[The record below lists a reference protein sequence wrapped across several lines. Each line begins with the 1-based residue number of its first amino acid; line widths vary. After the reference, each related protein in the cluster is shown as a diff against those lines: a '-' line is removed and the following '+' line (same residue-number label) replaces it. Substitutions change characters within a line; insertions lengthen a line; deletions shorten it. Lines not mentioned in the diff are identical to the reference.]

1 VSGSFYLTK
10 TTLEG
15 REEVTVDGRSVL
27 EAYPALQSALGVRC
41 GREVAA
47 LFAEP
52 VITRGNGAVPTSVS
66 WYTPYDGEPV
76 RLDSLDPAARALPE
90 ARLRD
95 LLAEASKL
103 LDDPGLG
110 PMVAGALQLADPG
123 SVWVVDGHPVLT
135 DWAVLP
141 EPVNRTAARR
151 DEHFRGTLG
160 RYLAMTRAPQA
171 TGPMAEPP
179 PPPRRAP
186 PSPPVS
192 EAPPVQPPPAPPP
205 VVVAE
210 RPWRGW
216 IPLLVA
222 VLLLAGILA
231 YISIP
236 GVLLYPPEPP
246 APPAPGIA
254 EDVAVREEINATLEE
269 RIRELQN
276 VLGENQ
282 CVAEGN
288 VLPSSTG
295 NPGQPLVPPPAE
307 QVRTPGIKA
316 PADTPPIDNLSQAL
330 ERATVLVL
338 APTSGDGVS
347 IGSGFL
353 VAPGTVLT
361 NRHVVENAAD
371 PNRILVVNKAMGGL
385 KQARVKARTESAPEG
400 AVAADFALLEAPEV
414 QNLPVL
420 PLATALKR
428 GDSVHAAGYPAFA
441 LETDES
447 YRRLLETA
455 DSASLPEIVETQ
467 GLVTALQNPEGE
479 LPLVLHQAE
488 IDRGNSGG
496 PLVDLCGRVVGVNT
510 FGRLNAETGYRV
522 NIALKVEA
530 LERFLTGAGIPVPA
544 AAEVCEPQIARL
556 DGGHPATPA
565 DPKAAP
571 KP

>member
-1 VSGSFYLTK
+1 VSGSFYLGK

-27 EAYPALQSALGVRC
+27 EAYPALQSALGARC

-66 WYTPYDGEPV
+66 WYTAYDGEPV
-76 RLDSLDPAARALPE
+76 RLDTLDPAARALPE

-95 LLAEASKL
+95 LLAEATKL

-110 PMVAGALQLADPG
+110 PMVAGALQVADPG
-123 SVWVVDGHPVLT
+123 SIWVVDGHPVLT

-151 DEHFRGTLG
+151 DEHFRTTLG
-160 RYLAMTRAPQA
+160 RYMAMTRAPQA

-179 PPPRRAP
+179 PPPVA
-186 PSPPVS
+186 
-192 EAPPVQPPPAPPP
+192 EAPPVPPPPAPPAP
-205 VVVAE
+205 VVTE
-210 RPWRGW
+210 RPSRGW

-222 VLLLAGILA
+222 VLLLAGILV

-246 APPAPGIA
+246 APAAPGIA

-269 RIRELQN
+269 RVRELQT

-288 VLPSSTG
+288 VLPSSPG
-295 NPGQPLVPPPAE
+295 NPGQPLVPPSAE
-307 QVRTPGIKA
+307 QVRTPEIKA
-316 PADTPPIDNLSQAL
+316 PADTPPIENLSQAL

-338 APTSGDGVS
+338 APAAGGGVS
-347 IGSGFL
+347 IGTGFV
-353 VAPGTVLT
+353 VAPGTIVT
-361 NRHVVENAAD
+361 NQHVVASAAD
-371 PNRILVVNKAMGGL
+371 PSRILVVNKALGGL
-385 KQARVKARTESAPEG
+385 KPASVKARTQHAPEG
-400 AVAADFALLEAPEV
+400 EITADFAVLDVPEAGS
-414 QNLPVL
+414 LPVL

-447 YRRLLETA
+447 YRHLLETA

-467 GLVTALQNPEGE
+467 GLVTALQNPEGA

-510 FGRLNAETGYRV
+510 FGRLNQETGYRV

-530 LERFLTGAGIPVPA
+530 LQRFLTGAGIPVPA

-556 DGGHPATPA
+556 DGGSPAAP
-565 DPKAAP
+565 PAAP